1 MRAQNIEPYDID
13 GRVLLKGYGIVTVN
27 KGNLS
32 FLSKSLSK
40 NILYSIV
47 MSKYNNVPCSP
58 WCSSLS
64 SNCLGYIYLYEE
76 ENHPYHLLY
85 KCCEDPLNIHWWT
98 YLDPKKERRLHSM
111 ELGLCR

>member
-58 WCSSLS
+58 
-64 SNCLGYIYLYEE
+64 
-76 ENHPYHLLY
+76 
-85 KCCEDPLNIHWWT
+85 
-98 YLDPKKERRLHSM
+98 
-111 ELGLCR
+111 